1 MKLFSKKNELVVKN
15 NEIQTIQVRDL
26 KEYLVKDFEQIKTSE
41 QIIENL
47 KSQIEELNKIK
58 IKYDAT
64 LITLEEFDARVLRE
78 KEKNIKLEQQ
88 IKEKNEEIAKLN
100 EEKNNCLIRER
111 IANDKI
117 DAITIKKLTNNSKS
131 VRDMFDKLKEQ
142 KTITAKDDN
151 GNEQSD
157 VSVTD

>member
-1 MKLFSKKNELVVKN
+1 MKLFSKKNELVVRN
-15 NEIQTIQVRDL
+15 SEIQPIQVRDL

-78 KEKNIKLEQQ
+78 KDKNVKLEQQ

-117 DAITIKKLTNNSKS
+117 ENTKDFIISEFKDQIKQVINVQKGTLSKKKII
-131 VRDMFDKLKEQ
+131 DLIDGD
-142 KTITAKDDN
+142 I
-151 GNEQSD
+151 NE
-157 VSVTD
+157 

>member
-1 MKLFSKKNELVVKN
+1 MRLFSKKNELVVKN

-26 KEYLVKDFEQIKTSE
+26 KEYLVRDFEQIKTCE

-47 KSQIEELNKIK
+47 KFRIEELNEIK

-78 KEKNIKLEQQ
+78 KEKNVKLEQQ

-117 DAITIKKLTNNSKS
+117 ENTKDFIISE
-131 VRDMFDKLKEQ
+131 FKEQ
-142 KTITAKDDN
+142 IKQVINVQKGTLSKKKVIDLID
-151 GNEQSD
+151 GGIDE
-157 VSVTD
+157 

>member
-1 MKLFSKKNELVVKN
+1 MKLFSKKNELAVRN
-15 NEIQTIQVRDL
+15 SEIQPIQVRDL

-117 DAITIKKLTNNSKS
+117 ENTKDFIISE
-131 VRDMFDKLKEQ
+131 FKEQ
-142 KTITAKDDN
+142 IKQLINVQKGTPSKKKIIDLID
-151 GNEQSD
+151 GVIDE
-157 VSVTD
+157 

>member
-1 MKLFSKKNELVVKN
+1 MRLFSKKNELVVKN

-26 KEYLVKDFEQIKTSE
+26 KEYLAKDFEQIKTSE

-47 KSQIEELNKIK
+47 KNQIEKLNKIK

-78 KEKNIKLEQQ
+78 KDKNVKLEQQ

-117 DAITIKKLTNNSKS
+117 ENTKDFIISEFKDQIKQVINVQKGTLSKKKIIDLIDG
-131 VRDMFDKLKEQ
+131 VIDE
-142 KTITAKDDN
+142 
-151 GNEQSD
+151 
-157 VSVTD
+157 

>member
-47 KSQIEELNKIK
+47 KFQIEELNKIK

-78 KEKNIKLEQQ
+78 KDKNIKLEQQ

-100 EEKNNCLIRER
+100 EEKNNCLIREK

-117 DAITIKKLTNNSKS
+117 ENTKDFIISEH
-131 VRDMFDKLKEQ
+131 KEQ
-142 KTITAKDDN
+142 IKQVINNTKGTLSKKKIIDLID
-151 GNEQSD
+151 GVIDE
-157 VSVTD
+157 

>member
-1 MKLFSKKNELVVKN
+1 MKLFSKKNELVVRN
-15 NEIQTIQVRDL
+15 SEIQPIQVRDL

-117 DAITIKKLTNNSKS
+117 ENTKDFIISK
-131 VRDMFDKLKEQ
+131 FKEQ
-142 KTITAKDDN
+142 IKQVINIQKGTLSKKKVIDLID
-151 GNEQSD
+151 GVIDE
-157 VSVTD
+157 

>member
-1 MKLFSKKNELVVKN
+1 MKLFSKKNELAVRN
-15 NEIQTIQVRDL
+15 SEIQPIQVRDL

-78 KEKNIKLEQQ
+78 KDKNIKLEQQ

-117 DAITIKKLTNNSKS
+117 ENTKDFIISEFKDQIKQAINVQKGTLSKKKIIDLI
-131 VRDMFDKLKEQ
+131 DGD
-142 KTITAKDDN
+142 I
-151 GNEQSD
+151 NE
-157 VSVTD
+157 

>member
-1 MKLFSKKNELVVKN
+1 MRLFSKKNELVVKN

-117 DAITIKKLTNNSKS
+117 ENTKDFIISK
-131 VRDMFDKLKEQ
+131 FKEQ
-142 KTITAKDDN
+142 IKQVINVQKGILSKKKVIDLID
-151 GNEQSD
+151 GDINE
-157 VSVTD
+157 

>member
-26 KEYLVKDFEQIKTSE
+26 KEYLVNDFEQIKTSE

-78 KEKNIKLEQQ
+78 KDKNIKLEQQ

-100 EEKNNCLIRER
+100 EKKNNCLIREK

-117 DAITIKKLTNNSKS
+117 ENTKDFIISK
-131 VRDMFDKLKEQ
+131 FKEQ
-142 KTITAKDDN
+142 IKQVINVQKGTLSKKKIIDLID
-151 GNEQSD
+151 GVIDE
-157 VSVTD
+157 

>member
-26 KEYLVKDFEQIKTSE
+26 KEYLVNDFEQIKTSE

-58 IKYDAT
+58 IKYNAT

-117 DAITIKKLTNNSKS
+117 ENTKDFIISK
-131 VRDMFDKLKEQ
+131 FKEQ
-142 KTITAKDDN
+142 IKQVI
-151 GNEQSD
+151 NEQKGTLSKKKIID
-157 VSVTD
+157 LIDGVIDE

>member
-1 MKLFSKKNELVVKN
+1 MKLFSKKNELVVRN
-15 NEIQTIQVRDL
+15 SEIQSIQVRDL

-100 EEKNNCLIRER
+100 EEKNNCLIREK

-117 DAITIKKLTNNSKS
+117 ENTKDFIISKFKGQIKQVINVQKGTLSKKKIIDLIDG
-131 VRDMFDKLKEQ
+131 VIDE
-142 KTITAKDDN
+142 
-151 GNEQSD
+151 
-157 VSVTD
+157 

>member
-1 MKLFSKKNELVVKN
+1 MKLFSKKNELVVKK

-47 KSQIEELNKIK
+47 KNQIEELNKIK

-117 DAITIKKLTNNSKS
+117 ENTKDFIISK
-131 VRDMFDKLKEQ
+131 FKEQ
-142 KTITAKDDN
+142 IKQVINVQKGTLSKKKIIDLID
-151 GNEQSD
+151 GDINE
-157 VSVTD
+157 

>member
-1 MKLFSKKNELVVKN
+1 MKLFSKKNELVVRN
-15 NEIQTIQVRDL
+15 SEIQSIQVRDL

-41 QIIENL
+41 HIIENL

-117 DAITIKKLTNNSKS
+117 ENTKDFIISE
-131 VRDMFDKLKEQ
+131 FKEQ
-142 KTITAKDDN
+142 IKQVINVQKGTLSKKKVIDLID
-151 GNEQSD
+151 GEID
-157 VSVTD
+157 E

>member
-1 MKLFSKKNELVVKN
+1 MKLFNKKNELVVRN
-15 NEIQTIQVRDL
+15 SEIQSIQVRDL

-47 KSQIEELNKIK
+47 KNQIEELNKIK

-78 KEKNIKLEQQ
+78 KDKNVKLEQQ
-88 IKEKNEEIAKLN
+88 IKVKNEEIAKLN

-117 DAITIKKLTNNSKS
+117 ENTKDFIISE
-131 VRDMFDKLKEQ
+131 FKEQ
-142 KTITAKDDN
+142 IKQVINVQKGTLSKKKVIDLID
-151 GNEQSD
+151 GDINE
-157 VSVTD
+157 

>member
-1 MKLFSKKNELVVKN
+1 MKLFSKKNELVVRN
-15 NEIQTIQVRDL
+15 SEIQSIQVRDL
-26 KEYLVKDFEQIKTSE
+26 KEYLVRDFEQIKTSE

-47 KSQIEELNKIK
+47 KLRIEELNEIK

-117 DAITIKKLTNNSKS
+117 ENTKDFIISE
-131 VRDMFDKLKEQ
+131 LKEQ
-142 KTITAKDDN
+142 IKQVINNTKGTLSKKKVIDLID
-151 GNEQSD
+151 GVIDE
-157 VSVTD
+157 

>member
-26 KEYLVKDFEQIKTSE
+26 KEYLVNDFEQIKTSE

-78 KEKNIKLEQQ
+78 KGKNIKLEQQ

-117 DAITIKKLTNNSKS
+117 ENTKDFIISK
-131 VRDMFDKLKEQ
+131 FKEQ
-142 KTITAKDDN
+142 IKQVI
-151 GNEQSD
+151 NEQKGTLSKKKIID
-157 VSVTD
+157 LIDGDING

>member
-1 MKLFSKKNELVVKN
+1 MRLFSKKNELIVKN

-47 KSQIEELNKIK
+47 KNQIEELNKIK

-78 KEKNIKLEQQ
+78 KDKNVKLEQQ

-117 DAITIKKLTNNSKS
+117 ENTKDFIISEFKDQIKQVINVQKGTLSKKK
-131 VRDMFDKLKEQ
+131 VIDLIDG
-142 KTITAKDDN
+142 DN
-151 GNEQSD
+151 DE
-157 VSVTD
+157 

>member
-1 MKLFSKKNELVVKN
+1 MKLFSKKNELVVRN
-15 NEIQTIQVRDL
+15 SEIQPIQVRDL

-117 DAITIKKLTNNSKS
+117 ENTKDFIISK
-131 VRDMFDKLKEQ
+131 FKEQ
-142 KTITAKDDN
+142 IKQVINVQKGMLSKKKVIDLID
-151 GNEQSD
+151 GDINE
-157 VSVTD
+157 

>member
-1 MKLFSKKNELVVKN
+1 MKLFSKKNELVVRN
-15 NEIQTIQVRDL
+15 SEIQSIQVRDL

-64 LITLEEFDARVLRE
+64 LIALEEFDARVLRE
-78 KEKNIKLEQQ
+78 KDKNVKLEQQ

-117 DAITIKKLTNNSKS
+117 ENTKDFIISEFKDQIKQAINVQKGILSKKKVIDLI
-131 VRDMFDKLKEQ
+131 DGD
-142 KTITAKDDN
+142 I
-151 GNEQSD
+151 NE
-157 VSVTD
+157 

>member
-1 MKLFSKKNELVVKN
+1 MKLFSKKNELVVRN
-15 NEIQTIQVRDL
+15 SEIQPIQVRDL

-78 KEKNIKLEQQ
+78 KGKNIKLEQQ

-117 DAITIKKLTNNSKS
+117 ENTKDFIISE
-131 VRDMFDKLKEQ
+131 FKEQ
-142 KTITAKDDN
+142 IKQVINVQKGTLSKKKIIDLID
-151 GNEQSD
+151 GDINE
-157 VSVTD
+157 

>member
-1 MKLFSKKNELVVKN
+1 MKLFSKKNELVVRN
-15 NEIQTIQVRDL
+15 SEIQSIQVRDL

-64 LITLEEFDARVLRE
+64 LITLEEFDTRVLRE

-117 DAITIKKLTNNSKS
+117 ENTKDFIISK
-131 VRDMFDKLKEQ
+131 FKEQ
-142 KTITAKDDN
+142 IKQVINVQKGKLSKKKVIDLIDGDN
-151 GNEQSD
+151 DE
-157 VSVTD
+157 

>member
-47 KSQIEELNKIK
+47 KFQIEELNKIK

-78 KEKNIKLEQQ
+78 KDKNIKLEQQ

-117 DAITIKKLTNNSKS
+117 ENTKDFIISK
-131 VRDMFDKLKEQ
+131 FKEQ
-142 KTITAKDDN
+142 LKQVISSAKGTLSKKKVIDLID
-151 GNEQSD
+151 GDINE
-157 VSVTD
+157 

>member
-47 KSQIEELNKIK
+47 KNQIEELNKIK

-78 KEKNIKLEQQ
+78 KDKNVKLEQQ

-117 DAITIKKLTNNSKS
+117 ENTKDFIISE
-131 VRDMFDKLKEQ
+131 FKEQ
-142 KTITAKDDN
+142 IKQVINNTKGTLSKKKVIDLID
-151 GNEQSD
+151 GGIDE
-157 VSVTD
+157 

>member
-1 MKLFSKKNELVVKN
+1 MKLFSKKNELVVRN
-15 NEIQTIQVRDL
+15 SEIQPIQVRDL

-88 IKEKNEEIAKLN
+88 IKVKNEEIAKLN

-117 DAITIKKLTNNSKS
+117 ENTKDFIISK
-131 VRDMFDKLKEQ
+131 FKEQ
-142 KTITAKDDN
+142 IKQVINVQKGVLSKKKVIDLID
-151 GNEQSD
+151 GVIDE
-157 VSVTD
+157 

>member
-1 MKLFSKKNELVVKN
+1 MKLFSKKNELVVRN
-15 NEIQTIQVRDL
+15 SEIQSIQVRDL

-117 DAITIKKLTNNSKS
+117 ENTKDFIISKFKKQIKQVINVQKGTLSKKKIINLI
-131 VRDMFDKLKEQ
+131 DGD
-142 KTITAKDDN
+142 I
-151 GNEQSD
+151 NE
-157 VSVTD
+157 

>member
-1 MKLFSKKNELVVKN
+1 MKLFSKKNELVVRN
-15 NEIQTIQVRDL
+15 SEIQPIQVRDL

-117 DAITIKKLTNNSKS
+117 ENTKDFIISEFKDQIKQVINVQKGTLSKKKII
-131 VRDMFDKLKEQ
+131 DLIDGD
-142 KTITAKDDN
+142 I
-151 GNEQSD
+151 NE
-157 VSVTD
+157 

>member
-1 MKLFSKKNELVVKN
+1 MKLFSKKNELVVRN
-15 NEIQTIQVRDL
+15 SEIQSIQVRDL

-41 QIIENL
+41 QIIESL

-117 DAITIKKLTNNSKS
+117 ENTKDFIISK
-131 VRDMFDKLKEQ
+131 FKEQ
-142 KTITAKDDN
+142 IKQVINVQKGTLSKKKIIDLID
-151 GNEQSD
+151 GVIDE
-157 VSVTD
+157 

>member
-1 MKLFSKKNELVVKN
+1 MKLFSKKNELVVRN
-15 NEIQTIQVRDL
+15 SEIQPIQVRDL

-78 KEKNIKLEQQ
+78 KDKNVKLEQQ
-88 IKEKNEEIAKLN
+88 VKEKNEEIAKLN

-117 DAITIKKLTNNSKS
+117 ENTKDFIISEFKDQIKQIINVQKGTLSKKKII
-131 VRDMFDKLKEQ
+131 DLIDGD
-142 KTITAKDDN
+142 I
-151 GNEQSD
+151 NE
-157 VSVTD
+157 

>member
-1 MKLFSKKNELVVKN
+1 MRLFSKKNELIVKN

-26 KEYLVKDFEQIKTSE
+26 KEYLVKDFEQIKISE

-47 KSQIEELNKIK
+47 KNQIEELNKIK

-64 LITLEEFDARVLRE
+64 LITLEKFDARVLRE
-78 KEKNIKLEQQ
+78 KDKNVKLEQQ

-117 DAITIKKLTNNSKS
+117 ENTKDFIISEFKDQIKQVINVQKGTLSKKK
-131 VRDMFDKLKEQ
+131 VIDLIDGD
-142 KTITAKDDN
+142 I
-151 GNEQSD
+151 NE
-157 VSVTD
+157 

>member
-1 MKLFSKKNELVVKN
+1 MKLFSKKNELVVRN
-15 NEIQTIQVRDL
+15 SEIQSIQVRDL

-47 KSQIEELNKIK
+47 KNQIEELNKIK

-64 LITLEEFDARVLRE
+64 LITLEEFDTRVLRE

-88 IKEKNEEIAKLN
+88 LKEKNEEIAKLN

-117 DAITIKKLTNNSKS
+117 ENTKDFIISKFKDQIKQVINVQKGTLSKKK
-131 VRDMFDKLKEQ
+131 VIDLIDGDIDEQ
-142 KTITAKDDN
+142 R
-151 GNEQSD
+151 
-157 VSVTD
+157 

>member
-26 KEYLVKDFEQIKTSE
+26 KEYLVNDFEQIKTSE

-117 DAITIKKLTNNSKS
+117 ENTKDFIISK
-131 VRDMFDKLKEQ
+131 FKEQ
-142 KTITAKDDN
+142 IKQVI
-151 GNEQSD
+151 NEQKGTLSKKKIID
-157 VSVTD
+157 LIDGVIDE

>member
-1 MKLFSKKNELVVKN
+1 MKLFSKKNELVVRN
-15 NEIQTIQVRDL
+15 SEIQSIQVRDL

-88 IKEKNEEIAKLN
+88 IKYMQLQHSS
-100 EEKNNCLIRER
+100 L
-111 IANDKI
+111 
-117 DAITIKKLTNNSKS
+117 
-131 VRDMFDKLKEQ
+131 Q
-142 KTITAKDDN
+142 H
-151 GNEQSD
+151 
-157 VSVTD
+157 

>member
-1 MKLFSKKNELVVKN
+1 MKLFSKKNELVVRN
-15 NEIQTIQVRDL
+15 SEIQPIQVRDL
-26 KEYLVKDFEQIKTSE
+26 KEYLVKDFEQIKISE

-117 DAITIKKLTNNSKS
+117 ENTKDFIISE
-131 VRDMFDKLKEQ
+131 FKEQ
-142 KTITAKDDN
+142 IKQVINVQKGTLSKKKVIDLID
-151 GNEQSD
+151 GGIDE
-157 VSVTD
+157 

>member
-1 MKLFSKKNELVVKN
+1 MKLFSKKNELVVRN
-15 NEIQTIQVRDL
+15 SEIQSIQVRDL

-64 LITLEEFDARVLRE
+64 LITLEEFDARVSRE

-117 DAITIKKLTNNSKS
+117 ENTKDFIISK
-131 VRDMFDKLKEQ
+131 FKEQ
-142 KTITAKDDN
+142 IKQVINVQKGTLSKKKIVDLID
-151 GNEQSD
+151 GDINE
-157 VSVTD
+157 

>member
-1 MKLFSKKNELVVKN
+1 MRLFSKKNELIVKN

-47 KSQIEELNKIK
+47 KNQIEGLNKIK

-78 KEKNIKLEQQ
+78 KDKNVKLEQQ

-117 DAITIKKLTNNSKS
+117 ENTKDFIISEFKDQIKQVINVQKGTLSKKKII
-131 VRDMFDKLKEQ
+131 DLIDGD
-142 KTITAKDDN
+142 I
-151 GNEQSD
+151 NE
-157 VSVTD
+157 

>member
-1 MKLFSKKNELVVKN
+1 MRLFSKKNELIVKN

-26 KEYLVKDFEQIKTSE
+26 KEYLVKDFEQIKISE

-47 KSQIEELNKIK
+47 KNQIEELNKIK

-78 KEKNIKLEQQ
+78 KDKNVKLEQQ

-117 DAITIKKLTNNSKS
+117 ENTKDFIISEFKDQIKQVINVQKGTLSKKK
-131 VRDMFDKLKEQ
+131 VIDLIDGD
-142 KTITAKDDN
+142 I
-151 GNEQSD
+151 NE
-157 VSVTD
+157 

>member
-1 MKLFSKKNELVVKN
+1 MKLFSKKNELVVRN
-15 NEIQTIQVRDL
+15 SEIQPIQVRDL

-78 KEKNIKLEQQ
+78 KDKNIKLEQQ

-117 DAITIKKLTNNSKS
+117 ENTKDFIISEFKDQIKQVINVQKGTLSKKKII
-131 VRDMFDKLKEQ
+131 DLIDGD
-142 KTITAKDDN
+142 I
-151 GNEQSD
+151 NE
-157 VSVTD
+157 

>member
-1 MKLFSKKNELVVKN
+1 MKLFSKKNELAVRN
-15 NEIQTIQVRDL
+15 SEIQSIQVRDL

-117 DAITIKKLTNNSKS
+117 ENTKDFIISEFKERIKQVINVQKGMLSKKK
-131 VRDMFDKLKEQ
+131 VIDLIDGVIDE
-142 KTITAKDDN
+142 
-151 GNEQSD
+151 
-157 VSVTD
+157 

>member
-1 MKLFSKKNELVVKN
+1 MRLFSKKNELVVRN
-15 NEIQTIQVRDL
+15 SEIQSIQVRDL

-117 DAITIKKLTNNSKS
+117 ENTKDFIISEFKDQIKQVINVQKGTLSKKK
-131 VRDMFDKLKEQ
+131 VIDLIDGD
-142 KTITAKDDN
+142 I
-151 GNEQSD
+151 NE
-157 VSVTD
+157 